1 MAAHK
6 WWSTIAIQE
15 VYSKIY
21 MATRINSVSVAE
33 ALHVEE
39 EASGISA
46 TQAELVGGLHS
57 NQNAGV
63 AVCCGAEVVRT
74 AGVAVCCGAAVVC
87 WSAGVAVCCG
97 ADVVWKA
104 GVAVCCGAEVVWATG
119 VAVCCGAG
127 DILWTAGVAVC
138 CEAEVICL
146 RLEIIE
152 HFYCTVQRTSLIGSS
167 PILVSLLC
175 G

>member
-46 TQAELVGGLHS
+46 TQAELVGG
-57 NQNAGV
+57 V
-63 AVCCGAEVVRT
+63 ALQPERE
-74 AGVAVCCGAAVVC
+74 
-87 WSAGVAVCCG
+87 
-97 ADVVWKA
+97 DV
-104 GVAVCCGAEVVWATG
+104 
-119 VAVCCGAG
+119 
-127 DILWTAGVAVC
+127 L
-138 CEAEVICL
+138 
-146 RLEIIE
+146 
-152 HFYCTVQRTSLIGSS
+152 TVFI
-167 PILVSLLC
+167 VSYRAQV
-175 G
+175 